1 MASVK
6 EIEGL
11 LTGIPPVQ
19 YVAAGSCGV
28 KYVSKGLEIVCC
40 RAGKAEFTT
49 LASDPL
55 DNKVYQSG
63 KCRFHKTCTDDTC
76 AVQGPAFVECKRL
89 GDDDGMAQTQSLRC
103 SARPKT
109 DINKLVLHLSN
120 SDDSYLVGARTNSS
134 PRHPRLTR
142 ATIPNS
148 ACLREANGVRP

>member
-1 MASVK
+1 MELCEPQARGLERIETAMASVK

-63 KCRFHKTCTDDTC
+63 KCRF
-76 AVQGPAFVECKRL
+76 
-89 GDDDGMAQTQSLRC
+89 LR
-103 SARPKT
+103 
-109 DINKLVLHLSN
+109 
-120 SDDSYLVGARTNSS
+120 Y
-134 PRHPRLTR
+134 
-142 ATIPNS
+142 
-148 ACLREANGVRP
+148 